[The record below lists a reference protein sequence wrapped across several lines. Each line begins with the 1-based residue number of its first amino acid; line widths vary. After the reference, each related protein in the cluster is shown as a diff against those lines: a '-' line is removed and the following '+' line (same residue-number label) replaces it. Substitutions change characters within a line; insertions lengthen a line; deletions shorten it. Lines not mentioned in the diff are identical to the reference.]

1 MFRSYNRMDRKKK
14 KKCYFLTNG
23 IREIDYKDV
32 DLIKKFLSDNGKI
45 LPRRLT
51 GTSTKYQ
58 RILTRAVKK
67 SRHAGLIPYTGDI
80 YSE

>member
-1 MFRSYNRMDRKKK
+1 MFKTFRMDRKKK
-14 KKCYFLTNG
+14 KKCHFLSNG

-32 DLIKKFLSDNGKI
+32 ELIKKFLSDNGKI

-67 SRHAGLIPYTGDI
+67 ARHAGLIPYTGDI
-80 YSE
+80 YAD